1 MSNED
6 DTDEAEGDLVRRWD
20 NGEPLASDEEQAIR
34 PIAEIVRELPSLDP
48 LPGWEDRARARAL
61 IRTIPSVTG
70 EVPHDGHAPGER
82 QAIAFYAADALA
94 LADRARPAIAS
105 ILAKANPPTAP
116 LFAVTPRAGG
126 VAVHITLELD
136 RSGVDR
142 LIELADR
149 IKTATGS

>member
-1 MSNED
+1 MSND
-6 DTDEAEGDLVRRWD
+6 DTDEAEVDLVRRWD
-20 NGEPLASDEEQAIR
+20 NGEPLTPDEEQAIR

-48 LPGWEDRARARAL
+48 LPGWEDRARAR
-61 IRTIPSVTG
+61 IRTIPSATG

-82 QAIAFYAADALA
+82 QAIAFYTADALA
-94 LADRARPAIAS
+94 LADCALRAIAS

-149 IKTATGS
+149 LKTATGS